1 MIRDDLN
8 VLADALQNSRHDNG
22 AEQRAELIADAGQCI
37 LLRVK
42 AGQLFGMAGGK
53 RLYALV
59 LRTGGALG
67 QQQRGAD
74 IVLQQL
80 QRAVEELRE
89 LIAKGQ
95 VIIPCNKNHKSISP
109 SGVGAKL
116 TTKINVK
123 AHMIK
128 GEVGLNAHIRRALF
142 Y

>member
-1 MIRDDLN
+1 MQSVSYSIALFSVIAADIQRMIRDDLN

-22 AEQRAELIADAGQCI
+22 AEQRAELITDAGQCI

-59 LRTGGALG
+59 LCTGGSLG

-80 QRAVEELRE
+80 QCAVEEF
-89 LIAKGQ
+89 
-95 VIIPCNKNHKSISP
+95 
-109 SGVGAKL
+109 
-116 TTKINVK
+116 
-123 AHMIK
+123 
-128 GEVGLNAHIRRALF
+128 RAETLF
-142 Y
+142 VRIH

>member
-59 LRTGGALG
+59 LCTGGSLG
-67 QQQRGAD
+67 QQQRC
-74 IVLQQL
+74 LL
-80 QRAVEELRE
+80 YT
-89 LIAKGQ
+89 
-95 VIIPCNKNHKSISP
+95 SP
-109 SGVGAKL
+109 SP
-116 TTKINVK
+116 
-123 AHMIK
+123 
-128 GEVGLNAHIRRALF
+128 RD
-142 Y
+142 

>member
-59 LRTGGALG
+59 LCTGGSLG
-67 QQQRGAD
+67 QQTSSSSSSS
-74 IVLQQL
+74 V
-80 QRAVEELRE
+80 
-89 LIAKGQ
+89 
-95 VIIPCNKNHKSISP
+95 PWKN
-109 SGVGAKL
+109 SGLETLLVRIHWL
-116 TTKINVK
+116 SSST
-123 AHMIK
+123 HM
-128 GEVGLNAHIRRALF
+128 L
-142 Y
+142 

>member
-37 LLRVK
+37 FLRVK

-53 RLYALV
+53 LLYALV
-59 LRTGGALG
+59 LRTGGALS

-80 QRAVEELRE
+80 QRAMEEFRLETLLVRIHW
-89 LIAKGQ
+89 L
-95 VIIPCNKNHKSISP
+95 SS
-109 SGVGAKL
+109 S
-116 TTKINVK
+116 T
-123 AHMIK
+123 HM
-128 GEVGLNAHIRRALF
+128 L
-142 Y
+142 